1 VDGDSDRVAVVP
13 VGRAIIER
21 SCRCFSALKIRW
33 PCALLV
39 CLVMIVLVNACSGG
53 GSVSAPPSLTKARP
67 ASSSALGK
75 VPTFTGT
82 GLGYLAAGSTPGV
95 LPGSVLIADEG
106 NNRLVIVDPHGRVA
120 WTFPRPGDLPA
131 GVEFKA
137 PDDAFFT
144 PDGRQVI
151 ATEEEY
157 SVVSLID
164 IATRT
169 IVWRYGTPGS
179 PGAGPGQLSNP
190 DDAIVL
196 PDGSV
201 LLADIK
207 NCRLLLFDKGA
218 QQPRRVY
225 GTTGSCFHD
234 PPTRYG
240 SPNGAFPMRNGHYLV
255 TEINGDWVDEIDL
268 SGKVYASTQP
278 PGVGYPSDTNEVTPG
293 TYLTVDYSDPGQI
306 ETFNA
311 SGTLLWRYQPTGALS
326 LNHPSLALPL
336 PNGDVLATDD
346 HNDRIIVIDPKTN
359 QIVWQY
365 GQRGQPGAGPGQLNG
380 PDGLDLAPPHSDLV
394 VHAPTMGL
402 PN

>member
-1 VDGDSDRVAVVP
+1 VTAQ
-13 VGRAIIER
+13 RAIR
-21 SCRCFSALKIRW
+21 
-33 PCALLV
+33 LLAS
-39 CLVMIVLVNACSGG
+39 LVVMGLIGACSGG
-53 GSVSAPPSLTKARP
+53 ARSASKP
-67 ASSSALGK
+67 ASPANPRAVGTPGPGK
-75 VPTFTGT
+75 APTFTGAGVGHLAT
-82 GLGYLAAGSTPGV
+82 GSHPEV
-95 LPGSVLIADEG
+95 LPGPVLIADEG
-106 NNRLVIVDPHGRVA
+106 NDRLLIVDPHGRVA
-120 WTFPRPGDLPA
+120 WTFPQPGDLPA

-144 PDGRQVI
+144 PDGRQII

-157 SVVSLID
+157 SVVTLID
-164 IATRT
+164 IASRK
-169 IVWRYGTPGS
+169 IVWRYGTPGN
-179 PGAGPGQLSNP
+179 PGAGPDHLSNP

-196 PDGSV
+196 RNGAV

-218 QQPRRVY
+218 RQPRQVY

-234 PPTRYG
+234 PPARYG

-278 PGVGYPSDTNEVTPG
+278 PGIAYPSDTNEVTPG

-365 GQRGQPGAGPGQLNG
+365 GQRSQPGTTPGLLNG

-394 VHAPTMGL
+394 VHAKTMGL
-402 PN
+402 PG